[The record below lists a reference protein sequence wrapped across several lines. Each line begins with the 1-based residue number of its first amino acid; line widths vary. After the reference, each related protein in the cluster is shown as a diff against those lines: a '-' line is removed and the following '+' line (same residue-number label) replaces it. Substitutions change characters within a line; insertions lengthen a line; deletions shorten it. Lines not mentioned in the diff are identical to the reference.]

1 LEGFPLLFRPYLA
14 GVGVAAI
21 VVLSAAVPAVAAS
34 PTTTSPVAAPTTTA
48 APTKDLPK
56 ACPFVVK
63 VKDGKRE
70 IVKVAAPVK
79 AGNPRITAACR
90 ALATGGLGVPKG
102 APETGGGGMA
112 AEVSSWG

>member
-1 LEGFPLLFRPYLA
+1 LLFRPYLA

-34 PTTTSPVAAPTTTA
+34 PTTTSPVATQTAAPTTTA
-48 APTKDLPK
+48 PPTKDLPK

-63 VKDGKRE
+63 VKDGKRQV
-70 IVKVAAPVK
+70 VKVAAPVK

-90 ALATGGLGVPKG
+90 ALAAGGLGVPKG